1 MVQGF
6 LVLLL
11 FLTST
16 GCLNIGFEIV
26 QIDGAEDP
34 GDLVGCSF
42 DVALPLEGGEG
53 LKDGQMGMA
62 CYLRRL
68 FAHNNIL

>member
-16 GCLNIGFEIV
+16 GGLNIGFEIV